1 MSLNLVFLVKGGG
14 IVQFPI
20 QTPTEVT
27 LAVLNT
33 KSRRERLRIINEE
46 LKWWGWAKESRVE
59 TLKRIE
65 ALMDNPNLTLEM
77 Q

>member
-14 IVQFPI
+14 VVQFPI

-46 LKWWGWAKESRVE
+46 LKHWEWDKGRKEAMKKIRH
-59 TLKRIE
+59 
-65 ALMDNPNLTLEM
+65 LMDNPNLTLKV

>member
-46 LKWWGWAKESRVE
+46 LKQWEWTKRGRTK
-59 TLKRIE
+59 TIKRIKL
-65 ALMDNPNLTLEM
+65 LMDNPNLKLDM
-77 Q
+77 W

>member
-20 QTPTEVT
+20 QTPTKVT

-33 KSRRERLRIINEE
+33 KSVRKRLSIINEE

>member
-14 IVQFPI
+14 VVQFPI

-33 KSRRERLRIINEE
+33 KSHKERLRIINEE
-46 LKWWGWAKESRVE
+46 LKWWGWTKRGRTETMKRV
-59 TLKRIE
+59 KH
-65 ALMDNPNLTLEM
+65 LMDNPNLTLKM

>member
-27 LAVLNT
+27 FAVLNT

-46 LKWWGWAKESRVE
+46 LKRWGWDKKERTE
-59 TLKRIE
+59 TLNKIE
-65 ALMDNPNLTLEM
+65 TLMDNPNLKLDM
-77 Q
+77 W

>member
-46 LKWWGWAKESRVE
+46 LKQWEE
-59 TLKRIE
+59 TKRGRTETIKRIKL
-65 ALMDNPNLTLEM
+65 LMDNPNLKLDM
-77 Q
+77 W

>member
-27 LAVLNT
+27 YAVLT
-33 KSRRERLRIINEE
+33 AKGRKHRLRIINEE
-46 LKWWGWAKESRVE
+46 LKKWAWDEKDRKD
-59 TLKRIE
+59 TLKKIKT
-65 ALMDNPNLTLEM
+65 LMSNPNLTLEM
-77 Q
+77 W

>member
-14 IVQFPI
+14 VVQFPI
-20 QTPTEVT
+20 QTTTKVT

-33 KSRRERLRIINEE
+33 KSVRKRLSIINEE

-65 ALMDNPNLTLEM
+65 ALMDNPNLTLEV

>member
-1 MSLNLVFLVKGGG
+1 MSLNLVFLVRGGG

-27 LAVLNT
+27 LAVLNS

-46 LKWWGWAKESRVE
+46 LKTWEWDKGRKEAMKKIRV
-59 TLKRIE
+59 
-65 ALMDNPNLTLEM
+65 LMDNPELILSM
-77 Q
+77 W

>member
-14 IVQFPI
+14 VVQFPI

-46 LKWWGWAKESRVE
+46 LKHWEWDKGRKEAMKKIRV
-59 TLKRIE
+59 
-65 ALMDNPNLTLEM
+65 LMDNPELILSM
-77 Q
+77 W

>member
-14 IVQFPI
+14 VVQFPI

-33 KSRRERLRIINEE
+33 KSHKERLRIINEE
-46 LKWWGWAKESRVE
+46 LKTWGWDKKERAE
-59 TLKRIE
+59 TLNKIE
-65 ALMDNPNLTLEM
+65 TLMDNPNLKLDM
-77 Q
+77 W

>member
-14 IVQFPI
+14 VVQFPI

-65 ALMDNPNLTLEM
+65 ALMDNPNLTLEV

>member
-14 IVQFPI
+14 VVQFPI
-20 QTPTEVT
+20 QTSTEVT

-46 LKWWGWAKESRVE
+46 LKTWEWTEEGRKETMKKIRVLMSNPE
-59 TLKRIE
+59 LTLK
-65 ALMDNPNLTLEM
+65 MW
-77 Q
+77 

>member
-20 QTPTEVT
+20 QTSTEVT
-27 LAVLNT
+27 LSVLNT

-46 LKWWGWAKESRVE
+46 LKRWEWTKRGRAE
-59 TLKRIE
+59 TLKGIKT
-65 ALMDNPNLTLEM
+65 LMDNPNLKLDM
-77 Q
+77 W

>member
-33 KSRRERLRIINEE
+33 KSRSERLRIINEE
-46 LKWWGWAKESRVE
+46 LKRWEWTKRGRTE
-59 TLKRIE
+59 TIKRIKL
-65 ALMDNPNLTLEM
+65 LMDNPNLKLDM
-77 Q
+77 W

>member
-46 LKWWGWAKESRVE
+46 LKQWEWTKRGRTE
-59 TLKRIE
+59 TIKRIKL
-65 ALMDNPNLTLEM
+65 LMDNPNIKLDM
-77 Q
+77 W

>member
-33 KSRRERLRIINEE
+33 KSRSKRLRIINEE
-46 LKWWGWAKESRVE
+46 LKRWEWTKRGRTE
-59 TLKRIE
+59 TIKRIKL
-65 ALMDNPNLTLEM
+65 LMDNPNLKLDM
-77 Q
+77 W

>member
-46 LKWWGWAKESRVE
+46 LKHWEWDKGRKEAMKKIRV
-59 TLKRIE
+59 
-65 ALMDNPNLTLEM
+65 LMDNPELILSM
-77 Q
+77 W

>member
-46 LKWWGWAKESRVE
+46 LKQREWTKRGRTE
-59 TLKRIE
+59 TIKRIKL
-65 ALMDNPNLTLEM
+65 LMDNPNLKLDM
-77 Q
+77 W

>member
-46 LKWWGWAKESRVE
+46 LKQWEWTKRGRAE
-59 TLKRIE
+59 TLKGIKT
-65 ALMDNPNLTLEM
+65 LMDNPNLKLDM
-77 Q
+77 W

>member
-14 IVQFPI
+14 VVQFPI

-46 LKWWGWAKESRVE
+46 LKQREWTKRGRTE
-59 TLKRIE
+59 TIKRIKL
-65 ALMDNPNLTLEM
+65 LMDNPNLKLDM
-77 Q
+77 W

>member
-33 KSRRERLRIINEE
+33 KSRSERLRIINEE
-46 LKWWGWAKESRVE
+46 LKRWEWTKRGRTE
-59 TLKRIE
+59 TMKRIKH
-65 ALMDNPNLTLEM
+65 LMDNPSLTLEM
-77 Q
+77 W